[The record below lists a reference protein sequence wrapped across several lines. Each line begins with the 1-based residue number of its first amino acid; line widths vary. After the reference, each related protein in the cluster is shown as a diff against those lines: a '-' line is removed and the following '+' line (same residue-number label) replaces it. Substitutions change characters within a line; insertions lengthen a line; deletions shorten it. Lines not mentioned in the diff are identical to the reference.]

1 MASSADLVTILLG
14 LAAVV
19 ATVNHRFF
27 HMPRAVALLL
37 GSLGIAGLIW
47 VIDPF
52 TTTDLSGWVRSLLD
66 AAPLPEVLL
75 NLVLGLMLFAASL
88 HVDLTELQRQKWVIL
103 GLATAAVI
111 IATIVFGAGI
121 WLLFQIAGTQVPL
134 TWCMVLGALLAP
146 TDAVVVDALLRR
158 APLPSALKVAISGES
173 LFNDGAGVVMFNI
186 MLGLAE
192 GQHDLIGHGRV
203 AMALA
208 IGGIGGGL
216 LGCAT
221 GVLASRMMR
230 WADDLGLW
238 LMISFTLV
246 TGTYRIAGMIGVSG
260 PTAVVACGL
269 VLRAMAPREASRR
282 LLIGEMTTFWSVA
295 EDLLNAMLFMLIGF
309 EVLAISFAREVLL
322 PVLSALPLA
331 LLSRLC
337 AVFLPLLVFRI
348 DARRQWRG
356 MVMLTWAGMHG
367 GVSIA
372 LALTLPFNEYRGILL
387 VVCYAVVVLS
397 MLVQALTMP
406 MVIRWLYRSGPE
418 KPDSVV
424 AVATNPVEPA

>member
-1 MASSADLVTILLG
+1 
-14 LAAVV
+14 
-19 ATVNHRFF
+19 
-27 HMPRAVALLL
+27 MPRAVALLL
-37 GSLGIAGLIW
+37 GSLGISGLIW

-52 TTTDLSGWVRSLLD
+52 ITTDLSGWVRSLLD

-88 HVDLTELQRQKWVIL
+88 HVDLTELRRQKWVIL

-121 WLLFQIAGTQVPL
+121 WVVFQFVGAQVPL
-134 TWCMVLGALLAP
+134 PWCMVLGALLAP

-158 APLPSALKVAISGES
+158 APLPSALKVAITGES

-221 GVLASRMMR
+221 GFIASRMMR

-246 TGTYRIAGMIGVSG
+246 
-260 PTAVVACGL
+260 
-269 VLRAMAPREASRR
+269 
-282 LLIGEMTTFWSVA
+282 
-295 EDLLNAMLFMLIGF
+295 
-309 EVLAISFAREVLL
+309 
-322 PVLSALPLA
+322 
-331 LLSRLC
+331 
-337 AVFLPLLVFRI
+337 
-348 DARRQWRG
+348 
-356 MVMLTWAGMHG
+356 
-367 GVSIA
+367 
-372 LALTLPFNEYRGILL
+372 
-387 VVCYAVVVLS
+387 
-397 MLVQALTMP
+397 
-406 MVIRWLYRSGPE
+406 
-418 KPDSVV
+418 
-424 AVATNPVEPA
+424 

>member
-1 MASSADLVTILLG
+1 MASSADLVTMLLG
-14 LAAVV
+14 LAAIV
-19 ATVNHRFF
+19 ATVNHRFVR
-27 HMPRAVALLL
+27 MPRAVALLL
-37 GSLGIAGLIW
+37 GSLSISGLIW

-52 TTTDLSGWVRSLLD
+52 VTTDLSGWVRSLLD

-88 HVDLTELQRQKWVIL
+88 HVDLTELRRQKWVIL

-111 IATIVFGAGI
+111 IATILFGAGI
-121 WLLFQIAGTQVPL
+121 WVVFRFVGTRVPL
-134 TWCMVLGALLAP
+134 AWCMVLGALLAP
-146 TDAVVVDALLRR
+146 TDAVVVDALLRS
-158 APLPSALKVAISGES
+158 APLPSALKVAITGES

-192 GQHDLIGHGRV
+192 GQHDLVGHGRV
-203 AMALA
+203 AIALA

-221 GVLASRMMR
+221 GFLASRLMR

-246 TGTYRIAGMIGVSG
+246 TGTYRIAGIIGVSG

-269 VLRAMAPREASRR
+269 ILRAMAPREAARR
-282 LLIGEMTTFWSVA
+282 LLIAEMTTFWSVA
-295 EDLLNAMLFMLIGF
+295 EDLLNAMLFMLSGF
-309 EVLAISFAREVLL
+309 EVLAINFAREVLL

-331 LLSRLC
+331 LLSRLS
-337 AVFLPLLVFRI
+337 AVILPLLVFRI
-348 DARRQWRG
+348 DTRRQWRG

-372 LALTLPFNEYRGILL
+372 LALTLPFNEYRPVLL

-406 MVIRWLYRSGPE
+406 MVIRWLYSRGSGDTRTVPSLRSR
-418 KPDSVV
+418 
-424 AVATNPVEPA
+424 PAG

>member
-1 MASSADLVTILLG
+1 MASPADLVTILLG

-19 ATVNHRFF
+19 ATINHRFVR
-27 HMPRAVALLL
+27 MPRAIALLL
-37 GSLGIAGLIW
+37 GSLAISGLIGA
-47 VIDPF
+47 IDPF
-52 TTTDLSGWVRSLLD
+52 VTADLSGWALGLLN
-66 AAPLPEVLL
+66 AAALPQVLL

-88 HVDLTELQRQKWVIL
+88 HVDLTELQRQKWIVL
-103 GLATAAVI
+103 GLATAGVI
-111 IATIVFGAGI
+111 ISTMVFGAGI
-121 WLLFQIAGTQVPL
+121 WLLFRLAGTPVPL
-134 TWCMVLGALLAP
+134 AWCMVLGALLAP

-173 LFNDGAGVVMFNI
+173 LFNDGVGVVMFNI

-192 GQHDLIGHGRV
+192 GEHGLIGHGRV
-203 AMALA
+203 AMALT
-208 IGGIGGGL
+208 IGGVGGGL

-221 GVLASRMMR
+221 GFIASRMMR

-246 TGTYRIAGMIGVSG
+246 TGTYRIAGIIGVSG

-269 VLRAMAPREASRR
+269 MLRSLAPRDAIRG
-282 LLIGEMTTFWSVA
+282 LLIGEMTTFWSVI
-295 EDLLNAMLFMLIGF
+295 EDLLNAMLFVLIGF

-322 PVLSALPLA
+322 PVLSSLPLA
-331 LLSRLC
+331 LLSRF
-337 AVFLPLLVFRI
+337 AGVILPLLVRRV
-348 DARRQWRG
+348 DSRRQWRG
-356 MVMLTWAGMHG
+356 MAMLTWAGLHG

-372 LALTLPFNEYRGILL
+372 LALTLPLNPYRGILL

-406 MVIRWLYRSGPE
+406 MVIRWLYGGGTATPE
-418 KPDSVV
+418 
-424 AVATNPVEPA
+424 AVALASNPVEPV

>member
-1 MASSADLVTILLG
+1 MGHSGTGDRRG
-14 LAAVV
+14 DHC
-19 ATVNHRFF
+19 HRY
-27 HMPRAVALLL
+27 R
-37 GSLGIAGLIW
+37 
-47 VIDPF
+47 
-52 TTTDLSGWVRSLLD
+52 
-66 AAPLPEVLL
+66 
-75 NLVLGLMLFAASL
+75 
-88 HVDLTELQRQKWVIL
+88 
-103 GLATAAVI
+103 
-111 IATIVFGAGI
+111 FGAGI
-121 WLLFQIAGTQVPL
+121 WLVFQFAGTPVPL

-192 GQHDLIGHGRV
+192 GQHGLIGHGRV

-221 GVLASRMMR
+221 GFIASRLMR

-309 EVLAISFAREVLL
+309 EVLAINFAREVLL

-331 LLSRLC
+331 LLSRLG
-337 AVFLPLLVFRI
+337 AVILPLLIFRI
-348 DARRQWRG
+348 DTRRNGEAW
-356 MVMLTWAGMHG
+356 
-367 GVSIA
+367 S
-372 LALTLPFNEYRGILL
+372 
-387 VVCYAVVVLS
+387 C
-397 MLVQALTMP
+397 
-406 MVIRWLYRSGPE
+406 
-418 KPDSVV
+418 
-424 AVATNPVEPA
+424 